1 MRFCPK
7 CGTQVPDDARF
18 CTNPDCECELPK
30 REAKPT
36 PAPAPASKPAAPA
49 STPTPVDMTGMAGF
63 GTNENNR
70 TKIGAVQ
77 SYSDSSTTTTNNT
90 TNNTTNTTTTN
101 ISNII
106 TDDTKKS
113 VVCEISGKKIL
124 VTSSVVCPVCN
135 KTVADQY
142 YIEEKLRCTK
152 CEESA
157 LTAYQNYYVEMTAN
171 SRVIDMELR
180 SILDKK
186 AESLKLTSD
195 QIKEIEF
202 KIRKNSGSQEAHLSD
217 LQQKD
222 FTRTVGHL
230 IDGRIEVRA
239 CLNKIAAYAKLTN
252 DDDVQCW
259 YNLLSALNSP
269 KEYLQDLKNST
280 IDKYWQIYWGFA
292 AACKLRNS
300 TEAIL
305 QIENARGKYPGKIN
319 DIILAQ
325 SIVEVYQGLLNND
338 RNYIVDAF
346 EDLQGI
352 ETTDSDC
359 LNSFFTAFKS
369 TLASKSLAE
378 ICESGL
384 PRLIIREIMGF
395 EFKKPQQTS
404 TPAPAPQ
411 KASSQTKP
419 AEQKPAAQKPAE
431 QSKGNNK
438 AFVIDTTAGGPI
450 NPQVSFNSVLED
462 EKKPAGKGKFVGI
475 AVAAIAIAAVA
486 GYLILGKS
494 GDSSSVETAAVEET
508 TTVTEQPK
516 TNKTPQP
523 TATEATAKTEEAT
536 YNNMAEKKAAE
547 KAATEQKAAQ
557 PTTAASKAS
566 MASQAASQSK
576 AATATQNNGPAADVL
591 AKGKAAYESGD
602 YKAAHDYFK
611 EAGNAGNAEACY
623 LLGTMLSTGKGT
635 IAKNTLQSKMWLD
648 KATKLG
654 YQAK

>member
-30 REAKPT
+30 REAKPA
-36 PAPAPASKPAAPA
+36 PAPAPASKPAAAPA
-49 STPTPVDMTGMAGF
+49 STPSPAGMAGMAGF
-63 GTNENNR
+63 GGNESNR

-135 KTVADQY
+135 KTVAEQY

-157 LTAYQNYYVEMTAN
+157 LTAYQKYYAEMTAN
-171 SRVIDMELR
+171 SRVIDVELR

-202 KIRKNSGSQEAHLSD
+202 KIRKNAGSQEAHLSD

-230 IDGRIEVRA
+230 VDGRIEVRA
-239 CLNKIAAYAKLTN
+239 CLNKISAYAKLTN

-259 YNLLSALNSP
+259 YNLLSALNAP

-319 DIILAQ
+319 DVILAQ

-359 LNSFFTAFKS
+359 LNSFLAAFKS
-369 TLASKSLAE
+369 TLASKALAE

-395 EFKKPQQTS
+395 EFKKPQETNA
-404 TPAPAPQ
+404 PAPAPQ
-411 KASSQTKP
+411 KATAQTK
-419 AEQKPAAQKPAE
+419 AEDRKPAPQKPAE

-438 AFVIDTTAGGPI
+438 AFVIDSTAGGPI

-462 EKKPAGKGKFVGI
+462 EKKPSGKGKFVGI

-494 GDSSSVETAAVEET
+494 GDSSSTEAQAVKETVAEEAQIARPSEP
-508 TTVTEQPK
+508 TVTE
-516 TNKTPQP
+516 
-523 TATEATAKTEEAT
+523 AAAKAEEVT

-547 KAATEQKAAQ
+547 KAAAEQKAAQ

-566 MASQAASQSK
+566 MASQAASQSN
-576 AATATQNNGPAADVL
+576 AATAGQNNGPAADVL

-648 KATKLG
+648 KAIKLG